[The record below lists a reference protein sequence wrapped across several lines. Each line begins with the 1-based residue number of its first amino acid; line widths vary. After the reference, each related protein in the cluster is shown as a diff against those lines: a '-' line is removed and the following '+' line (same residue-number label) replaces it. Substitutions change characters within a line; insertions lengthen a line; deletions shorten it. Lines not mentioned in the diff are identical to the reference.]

1 MYARLLCG
9 NREIFVLPSV
19 YRFRAIGGERAN
31 RMSVNG
37 RPADFR
43 APAIPSGIGGSSG
56 LHEKLADEIDQL
68 FGTIGLR
75 HVAIAAGRSRPFL
88 IASHGER
95 ADRDYGRARHSRQSL
110 DPARTLIAVEHRKL
124 NVHQHEI
131 GMIGFGFGDALGAGR
146 GLDDLVAGALQ
157 RKTRDL
163 PQVLLVLDDEYAMG
177 HAAAPE
183 TCVRTGSSMRKV
195 DPWPTTDSTE
205 MRPPCISIISLAIAS
220 PSPVPPLVLVIMFS
234 TWWNLSK
241 MHSRSS
247 SGMPGPVSLTLTKK
261 LPFFASA
268 EMHTSPASVNFIA
281 LPTKLSRTWVRRGSS
296 PRP

>member
-1 MYARLLCG
+1 
-9 NREIFVLPSV
+9 
-19 YRFRAIGGERAN
+19 
-31 RMSVNG
+31 MSVNG

-124 NVHQHEI
+124 DVHQHEI
-131 GMIGFGFGDALGAGR
+131 GMLGFGFGDALGAGR
-146 GLDDLVAGALQ
+146 GFDDLVAGALQ
-157 RKTRDL
+157 RKSRDL
-163 PQVLLVLDDEYAMG
+163 PQVLLVLDDQYAMG
-177 HAAAPE
+177 HAAAPAAWA
-183 TCVRTGSSMRKV
+183 RTGSSMRKV
-195 DPWPTTDSTE
+195 EPRPRTDSTQ
-205 MRPPCISIISLAIAS
+205 MRPPCISIISLAIAR
-220 PSPVPPLVLVIMFS
+220 PSPVPPLVFVLVLS

-241 MHSRSS
+241 IRSRSAD
-247 SGMPGPVSLTLTKK
+247 GMPGPVSLTLTTK
-261 LPFFASA
+261 LPFVASA
-268 EMHTSPASVNFIA
+268 EMHTSPPSVNLIA

-296 PRP
+296 PSP